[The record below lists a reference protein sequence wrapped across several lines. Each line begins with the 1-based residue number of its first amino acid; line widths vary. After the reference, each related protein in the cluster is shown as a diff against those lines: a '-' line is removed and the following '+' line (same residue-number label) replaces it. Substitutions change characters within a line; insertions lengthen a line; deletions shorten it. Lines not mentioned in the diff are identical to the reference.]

1 MKSKVLWSLAV
12 MSAGLL
18 AMPVQAGE
26 EQTTEQ
32 PAAEQA
38 APAAGGQAAETKAP
52 TFADVDKDMSGDIS
66 EAEAKEVPGLSDQ
79 WSTLDTSKD
88 GKLDSAE
95 FAAFEPKEEG
105 GVMEKL
111 KQIVD

>member
-26 EQTTEQ
+26 ETTQQ

-38 APAAGGQAAETKAP
+38 APAAGGEAAETKAP
-52 TFADVDKDMSGDIS
+52 AFADVDMDKSGDIS
-66 EAEAKEVPGLSDQ
+66 ETEAKEVPGLSEQ
-79 WSTLDTSKD
+79 WTTLDTSKD

-105 GVMEKL
+105 GVMDKL
-111 KQIVD
+111 KQIVE